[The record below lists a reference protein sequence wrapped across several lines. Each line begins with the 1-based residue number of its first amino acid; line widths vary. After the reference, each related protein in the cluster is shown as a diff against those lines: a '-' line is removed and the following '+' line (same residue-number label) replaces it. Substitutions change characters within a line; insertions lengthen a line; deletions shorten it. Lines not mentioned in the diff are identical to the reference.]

1 LPCDEGYRRAVG
13 RLYATFT
20 GSWIVYAAWPL
31 AVLVP
36 ALVVIRRR
44 DV

>member
-1 LPCDEGYRRAVG
+1 VG
-13 RLYATFT
+13 ALYASFA
-20 GSWIVYAAWPL
+20 GSWIVYAVWPL
-31 AVLVP
+31 AALVL